1 MAMKVVTIEVAE
13 AIEKEFRSFLKDWG
27 GGYQL
32 RFARFI
38 DLGGK
43 QTDLYVYLQNRDEG
57 PWMVARIK
65 SAHKSDQG
73 ECMQYFVEMTES
85 GKSLEDVLVSPE
97 VWKLPALSS
106 KILEFCKADLLAK
119 IGAGGQALD
128 TGAGGRL
135 EGGSEAEAEQRK
147 KEQEADEEEALEE
160 LDTSGILADDE
171 DAGGMDFDPEDII
184 KAANEGG
191 EDDEDGEES
200 EGDSEEKGERE

>member
-1 MAMKVVTIEVAE
+1 MKVVTIEVAE
-13 AIEKEFRSFLKDWG
+13 AIEKEFKSFLEDWG

-43 QTDLYVYLQNRDEG
+43 QTDLYVYPQNRDEG

-85 GKSLEDVLVSPE
+85 GKSLDDVLVSPE

-128 TGAGGRL
+128 TGVAGRL
-135 EGGSEAEAEQRK
+135 EGAADAEEKEERK
-147 KEQEADEEEALEE
+147 PEPEDEEALED

-171 DAGGMDFDPEDII
+171 DAGEIGFDPEDII
-184 KAANEGG
+184 KAANEEG
-191 EDDEDGEES
+191 EADE
-200 EGDSEEKGERE
+200 EGDKPEGGTDEKAERE